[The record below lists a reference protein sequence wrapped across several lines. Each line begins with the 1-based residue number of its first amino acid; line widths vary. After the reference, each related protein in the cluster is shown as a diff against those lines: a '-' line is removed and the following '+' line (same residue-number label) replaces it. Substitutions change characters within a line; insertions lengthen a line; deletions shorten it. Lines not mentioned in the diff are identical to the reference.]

1 MFHFRL
7 QHVLEIRERQ
17 ERIKQKDYS
26 LALLEAQRIE
36 HEIARRHQDIRR
48 SGDHMD
54 ALRRASPSAVP
65 LQLHVNYRKRLEGE
79 ITRLREQLRE
89 QQQVLEARRKE
100 LVEAR
105 RARRTM
111 EILRDKAQARYE
123 QRMSRRE
130 RADMDEVA
138 ANYHTFNA

>member
-1 MFHFRL
+1 
-7 QHVLEIRERQ
+7 LEIRERL

-26 LALLEAQRIE
+26 LALLEAQKME
-36 HEIARRHQDIRR
+36 TSIAQRHTDIKR
-48 SGDHMD
+48 SGENMD
-54 ALRRASPSAVP
+54 ALRRSSPTAVP

-79 ITRLREQLRE
+79 IDRMSEQLRE
-89 QQQVLEARRKE
+89 FQQVLEARRKE

-138 ANYHTFNA
+138 ANYHTFKA

>member
-1 MFHFRL
+1 MFRFRL
-7 QHVLEIRERQ
+7 QHVLEIRERL

-26 LALLEAQRIE
+26 LALLEAQKMEQAIGM
-36 HEIARRHQDIRR
+36 RHQDIRR

-54 ALRRASPSAVP
+54 ALRRSSPTAVP

-79 ITRLREQLRE
+79 IDRLEESLREY
-89 QQQVLEARRKE
+89 QQVLEARRRE

-123 QRMSRRE
+123 QRLSRRE

-138 ANYHTFNA
+138 ANYHTFKA

>member
-1 MFHFRL
+1 MFRFRL
-7 QHVLEIRERQ
+7 QHVLEIRERL

-26 LALLEAQRIE
+26 LALLEAQRME
-36 HEIARRHQDIRR
+36 HEIEARRLDIRR

-54 ALRRASPSAVP
+54 ALRRSSPTAVP
-65 LQLHVNYRKRLEGE
+65 LQLHVNYRKRLDGE
-79 ITRLREQLRE
+79 IGRIGNSLREH
-89 QQQVLEARRKE
+89 QQVLEARRRE

-123 QRMSRRE
+123 QRMSRRD

-138 ANYHTFNA
+138 ANYHTFRA

>member
-7 QHVLEIRERQ
+7 QHVLEIRERL
-17 ERIKQKDYS
+17 ERIKQKEYS
-26 LALLEAQRIE
+26 LALLDAQRME
-36 HEIARRHQDIRR
+36 HDISTRHSDIRR
-48 SGDHMD
+48 SGDRMD
-54 ALRRASPSAVP
+54 SLRQASPSPFP

-79 ITRLREQLRE
+79 ITRIGESLREH
-89 QQQVLEARRKE
+89 QQVLEARRRE

-123 QRMSRRE
+123 ERMSRRE

-138 ANYHTFNA
+138 ANYHTFKA

>member
-1 MFHFRL
+1 MFRFRL
-7 QHVLEIRERQ
+7 QHVLEIRERL

-26 LALLEAQRIE
+26 LALLEAQRME
-36 HEIARRHQDIRR
+36 HEIAARKVDIRR

-54 ALRRASPSAVP
+54 ALRQSSPSAYP
-65 LQLHVNYRKRLEGE
+65 LQLHVNYRKRLDGE
-79 ITRLREQLRE
+79 IVRLGDSLGEH
-89 QQQVLEARRKE
+89 QQVLEARRRE

-123 QRMSRRE
+123 QRLSRRE

-138 ANYHTFNA
+138 ANYHTFKA